1 MVAYE
6 EKSARLLA
14 YTRSASPGDYP
25 EGLAYSVHLAYS
37 MDGERYFALHGN
49 YGVLFAEAEI
59 SGEDTIV
66 PQYVENPRI
75 LILATGNYGILAD
88 RAGEEGHALLWRTV
102 DFKEFQPALLMEKSG
117 EQWEALWAQA
127 KDVPQES
134 HIVEGEA
141 VMGSSMEISRSF
153 CDRIVQSWSQVH
165 NTEIRL
171 PDTIRVHGP
180 EELAAVQAQAV
191 YSDGSTDMKTV
202 AWDMEGIDFGTPG
215 IYSVTGRVCSRKF
228 AFPLL
233 KGRGDPVIFPWEGKW
248 YFLATNDNQNDIGI
262 YVREADSV
270 EGLFEP
276 GTQDLV

>member
-1 MVAYE
+1 
-6 EKSARLLA
+6 
-14 YTRSASPGDYP
+14 
-25 EGLAYSVHLAYS
+25 

-153 CDRIVQSWSQVH
+153 CDRIV
-165 NTEIRL
+165 
-171 PDTIRVHGP
+171 
-180 EELAAVQAQAV
+180 
-191 YSDGSTDMKTV
+191 
-202 AWDMEGIDFGTPG
+202 
-215 IYSVTGRVCSRKF
+215 
-228 AFPLL
+228 
-233 KGRGDPVIFPWEGKW
+233 
-248 YFLATNDNQNDIGI
+248 
-262 YVREADSV
+262 
-270 EGLFEP
+270 
-276 GTQDLV
+276 